1 MDNEFDLIDASV
13 TPDKFI
19 YARELGWDEKD
30 DDGELIPVMII
41 VVDANL
47 GYNVLRLA
55 YFCELLEW
63 FSDREDAIDYAV
75 DSCRMEISKH
85 EYDEFTKD

>member
-1 MDNEFDLIDASV
+1 MFDAFNSIDLSIRQ
-13 TPDKFI
+13 DQFL
-19 YARELGWDEKD
+19 YARELGWCESDE
-30 DDGELIPVMII
+30 EEEAIPVMII

-47 GYNVLRLA
+47 GYNVLRLGE
-55 YFCELLEW
+55 YCELLEW
-63 FSDREDAIDYAV
+63 YSCREDAIEYAV